1 MLDIQKKLSSSFYTL
16 LSLPATAMGF
26 ALSVQIAVL
35 SWLLSTKYG
44 LDIHE
49 VGWVWLAGPLAG
61 IIGQLTVGFISD
73 KVWFWN
79 GRRRPFILIGGII
92 AGLMLFLLPRLD
104 VVADLFSTSN
114 ILIVALIVAL
124 VLDLAINVSFN
135 PTRSIIADVT
145 PEGDARTKG
154 YTWMQTISGFFGVLA
169 YFLGAFISNNFLIYF
184 GIVLVLLFS
193 IIPIFFIEEPKE
205 LIDDNANDDNNLQA
219 FEVDKGQLWRIY
231 IAHGF
236 TWIGVQTMFVFI
248 FAYIQQKFNLA
259 NDDAVGATIGYAF
272 LVMNAVGFLLPK
284 FVLEPLA
291 NKLGRVKV
299 HLTCIAI
306 MAAAYFGIILF
317 GKSPAMLYIL
327 MLFVGVG
334 WAATVSL
341 PFAIFSDKVSGK
353 KMGWYMGVFNLSVV
367 IPQIIVSGLIG
378 LWISAAADK
387 NLIFIICAVSL
398 AISAFLWLFVK
409 DEVE

>member
-1 MLDIQKKLSSSFYTL
+1 VLDIQKKLSSSFYTL

>member
-1 MLDIQKKLSSSFYTL
+1 
-16 LSLPATAMGF
+16 MGF